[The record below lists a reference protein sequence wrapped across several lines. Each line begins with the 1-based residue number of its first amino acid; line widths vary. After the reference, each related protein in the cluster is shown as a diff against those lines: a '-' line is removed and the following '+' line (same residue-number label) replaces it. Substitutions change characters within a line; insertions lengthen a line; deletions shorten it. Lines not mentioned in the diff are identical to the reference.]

1 MKRYVV
7 PALAYLVPTFMLGY
21 VWHLVLFTGY
31 YERLAM
37 YRHDVVIPLGLAS
50 MAVQSL
56 FFAWIW
62 DRLAAK
68 EIALWGRTWRYA
80 LFGAALSWSFTTLA
94 VAAKNV
100 MSSVGDYLVIE
111 SAFTMTQWVLVA
123 AATFACSISGATAR
137 QYQPGICAR
146 LSTWSA

>member
-1 MKRYVV
+1 MKRYLA

-37 YRHDVVIPLGLAS
+37 YRHDVVIPLGIAS
-50 MAVQSL
+50 MSVQSL

-68 EIALWGRTWRYA
+68 QSALWARTWRYA

-100 MSSVGDYLVIE
+100 MSSVGNYFVIE
-111 SAFTMTQWVLVA
+111 SAFTVTQWLLVA
-123 AATFACSISGATAR
+123 AATAALSAAR
-137 QYQPGICAR
+137 PLRPAHG
-146 LSTWSA
+146 

>member
-1 MKRYVV
+1 MKRYLV

-50 MAVQSL
+50 MSIQSL
-56 FFAWIW
+56 FFALTW
-62 DRLAAK
+62 DRLAAT
-68 EIALWGRTWRYA
+68 ELPLWSRTWRYA
-80 LFGAALSWSFTTLA
+80 LFGAAFSWSFTTLA

-111 SAFTMTQWVLVA
+111 SAFTATQWLLVA
-123 AATFACSISGATAR
+123 AATAALTGAHALRPAR
-137 QYQPGICAR
+137 G
-146 LSTWSA
+146 

>member
-1 MKRYVV
+1 MKRYLV
-7 PALAYLVPTFMLGY
+7 PALAYLVPTFILGY
-21 VWHLVLFTGY
+21 LWHLVLFTSY

-62 DRLAAK
+62 DRLGAR
-68 EIALWGRTWRYA
+68 EIPLWTRTWRYA

-100 MSSVGDYLVIE
+100 MSSVGDYFVIE
-111 SAFTMTQWVLVA
+111 SAFTATQWVLVA
-123 AATFACSISGATAR
+123 AATAAVSAAR
-137 QYQPGICAR
+137 PQRAVVV
-146 LSTWSA
+146 

>member
-1 MKRYVV
+1 MKRYLV

-31 YERLAM
+31 YARLAM
-37 YRHDVVIPLGLAS
+37 YRHDVAIPLGLAS

-62 DRLAAK
+62 DRLAAT
-68 EIALWGRTWRYA
+68 EIPLWRRTWRYA

-100 MSSVGDYLVIE
+100 MSSVGDYFVIE
-111 SAFTMTQWVLVA
+111 SAFTVTQWVMVA
-123 AATFACSISGATAR
+123 GATAALNA
-137 QYQPGICAR
+137 AR
-146 LSTWSA
+146 PLRPAHG

>member
-1 MKRYVV
+1 MKRYLA

-21 VWHLVLFTGY
+21 LWHLVLFTSY

-37 YRHDVVIPLGLAS
+37 YRRDVVIPLGLAS
-50 MAVQSL
+50 MLVQSL

-62 DRLAAK
+62 ERLAAT

-80 LFGAALSWSFTTLA
+80 FFGAALSWSFTTLA

-111 SAFTMTQWVLVA
+111 SAFTATQWLLVA
-123 AATFACSISGATAR
+123 AATAALGAAR
-137 QYQPGICAR
+137 ALRPAR
-146 LSTWSA
+146 A

>member
-1 MKRYVV
+1 MKRYLV
-7 PALAYLVPTFMLGY
+7 PAFGYLVPTFILGY

-31 YERLAM
+31 YKRLAM

-50 MAVQSL
+50 MSVQSL

-62 DRLAAK
+62 ERLAATD
-68 EIALWGRTWRYA
+68 IALWARTWRYA

-111 SAFTMTQWVLVA
+111 SAFTVSQWVLVA
-123 AATFACSISGATAR
+123 AATAALGATRPLRPAR
-137 QYQPGICAR
+137 G
-146 LSTWSA
+146 

>member
-1 MKRYVV
+1 MKRYLA
-7 PALAYLVPTFMLGY
+7 PALAYLVPTFILGY

-50 MAVQSL
+50 MLVQSL

-68 EIALWGRTWRYA
+68 ESALWTRAWRYA

-100 MSSVGDYLVIE
+100 MSSVGDYFVIE
-111 SAFTMTQWVLVA
+111 SAFTVTQWVLVA
-123 AATFACSISGATAR
+123 AATAALGSRVTR
-137 QYQPGICAR
+137 
-146 LSTWSA
+146 

>member
-1 MKRYVV
+1 MKRYLGPV
-7 PALAYLVPTFMLGY
+7 LAYLIPTFMLGY

-37 YRHDVVIPLGLAS
+37 YRREVVIPLGLAS
-50 MAVQSL
+50 MAVQSV
-56 FFAWIW
+56 FFAWTW
-62 DRLAAK
+62 ERLA
-68 EIALWGRTWRYA
+68 ETGIALWGRTWRYA

-111 SAFTMTQWVLVA
+111 SAFTATQWVLVA
-123 AATFACSISGATAR
+123 AATAALGTAR
-137 QYQPGICAR
+137 ALRPQNA
-146 LSTWSA
+146 